1 MKKIFRTLH
10 LWLSVPFGLL
20 VSLICFSGAMLVFE
34 NEITEWSRP
43 DLYQVKEIKAEPLP
57 VEMLLERVAETLPD
71 SVSVAGVSI
80 PSEKGRTWQVN
91 LSKPRRASVYIDP
104 YTGEVKGK
112 YERPAFFLTMFKL
125 HRWLLDSMKPDG
137 GIFWG
142 KMIVGV
148 STLMFVLILLTG
160 IIIWWPRTLQ
170 AMKNSLKITS
180 RKGFRRFCYDF
191 HVAGG
196 LYALLFLL
204 VMSLTGLTWSFAW
217 YRTGFYKIFGVETRQ
232 GSGHAAHGQ
241 EKKGKEKSQTPYAHW
256 EQVYRQLKNE
266 NPDCRQITISRGSAN
281 VSFDRLGNQRA
292 SDRYEFD
299 PRSGEI
305 TNVSLYQNAEPSG
318 KIRGWIY
325 SVHVGSWGGMFTKI
339 LAFAAAL
346 IGACLPLTG
355 YYLWIRRKIGQRKR
369 KCR

>member
-1 MKKIFRTLH
+1 M
-10 LWLSVPFGLL
+10 
-20 VSLICFSGAMLVFE
+20 
-34 NEITEWSRP
+34 
-43 DLYQVKEIKAEPLP
+43 
-57 VEMLLERVAETLPD
+57 
-71 SVSVAGVSI
+71 
-80 PSEKGRTWQVN
+80 
-91 LSKPRRASVYIDP
+91 
-104 YTGEVKGK
+104 
-112 YERPAFFLTMFKL
+112 
-125 HRWLLDSMKPDG
+125 
-137 GIFWG
+137 
-142 KMIVGV
+142 
-148 STLMFVLILLTG
+148 
-160 IIIWWPRTLQ
+160 
-170 AMKNSLKITS
+170 
-180 RKGFRRFCYDF
+180 
-191 HVAGG
+191 AGG

-241 EKKGKEKSQTPYAHW
+241 EKKGKEKSQAPYAHW

-266 NPDCRQITISRGSAN
+266 NPDCRQITISRGTAN

>member
-43 DLYQVKEIKAEPLP
+43 DLYRVKEIKAEPLP

-104 YTGEVKGK
+104 YT
-112 YERPAFFLTMFKL
+112 FKL

-142 KMIVGV
+142 KMIVGA

-241 EKKGKEKSQTPYAHW
+241 EKKGKEKSQAPYAHW

-266 NPDCRQITISRGSAN
+266 NPDCRQITISRGTAN

>member
-1 MKKIFRTLH
+1 MQLMDR
-10 LWLSVPFGLL
+10 
-20 VSLICFSGAMLVFE
+20 
-34 NEITEWSRP
+34 
-43 DLYQVKEIKAEPLP
+43 KE
-57 VEMLLERVAETLPD
+57 
-71 SVSVAGVSI
+71 G
-80 PSEKGRTWQVN
+80 
-91 LSKPRRASVYIDP
+91 
-104 YTGEVKGK
+104 KGK
-112 YERPAFFLTMFKL
+112 
-125 HRWLLDSMKPDG
+125 S
-137 GIFWG
+137 
-142 KMIVGV
+142 
-148 STLMFVLILLTG
+148 
-160 IIIWWPRTLQ
+160 Q
-170 AMKNSLKITS
+170 A
-180 RKGFRRFCYDF
+180 
-191 HVAGG
+191 
-196 LYALLFLL
+196 
-204 VMSLTGLTWSFAW
+204 
-217 YRTGFYKIFGVETRQ
+217 
-232 GSGHAAHGQ
+232 
-241 EKKGKEKSQTPYAHW
+241 PYAHW

-266 NPDCRQITISRGSAN
+266 NPDCRQITISRGTAN